1 MTPVL
6 LLLAALVAVGGA
18 LAVAAR
24 EPRLAA
30 LGALM
35 ALAGSAYVVDPLPDA
50 FALAARLTGTVL
62 ASYLIWVALR
72 RAPKELASSAIGL
85 PGAGAIA
92 IVAFAIGWLVASTLG
107 TALATGADDGP
118 SAGAVASSLAAG
130 SFVPRAAL
138 GAAFALV
145 ALAAGP
151 VLMARDLLRMG
162 LGLLL
167 LVAAADLLRNAL
179 SIDAGA
185 PAELALA
192 IVVALAGASVAAVVS
207 ASLQATGD
215 LELWGGSDRE
225 TIVRHRPVDE
235 AHRRPDEAHRRP
247 AR

>member
-1 MTPVL
+1 VTPVL

-30 LGALM
+30 LGALV
-35 ALAGSAYVVDPLPDA
+35 ALAASAYVVDPLPGA
-50 FALAARLTGTVL
+50 LALAARLTGTVL
-62 ASYLIWVALR
+62 ASYLIWIALR
-72 RAPKELASSAIGL
+72 RAPKERRSSAIGL

-107 TALATGADDGP
+107 TALATGPSDGP
-118 SAGAVASSLAAG
+118 TTGAVASALATG

-145 ALAAGP
+145 ALAAAP
-151 VLMARDLLRMG
+151 VLLARDLLRMG

-167 LVAAADLLRNAL
+167 LIAAADLLRNAL
-179 SIDAGA
+179 GIEVGA

-192 IVVALAGASVAAVVS
+192 IVVAFAGAGTAAVVS
-207 ASLQATGD
+207 AGLQATGD
-215 LELWGGSDRE
+215 LELRGGSDRE
-225 TIVRHRPVDE
+225 TNVRHRP
-235 AHRRPDEAHRRP
+235 ADEAHRRP

>member
-24 EPRLAA
+24 EPRLAT

-107 TALATGADDGP
+107 AALATGADDGP

-151 VLMARDLLRMG
+151 VLMARDLLR
-162 LGLLL
+162 
-167 LVAAADLLRNAL
+167 NAL

-192 IVVALAGASVAAVVS
+192 IVVALAGASVAAVVR

-235 AHRRPDEAHRRP
+235 AHRRP